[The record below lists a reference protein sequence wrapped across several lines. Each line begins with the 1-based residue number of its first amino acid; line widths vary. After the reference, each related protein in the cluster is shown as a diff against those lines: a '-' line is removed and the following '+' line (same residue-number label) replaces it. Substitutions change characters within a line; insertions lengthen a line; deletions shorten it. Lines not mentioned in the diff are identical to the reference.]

1 MSRTSIRVG
10 IVLLGIVLLLPVAA
24 SAQQD
29 SSIAGIVRDTSG
41 GVLPGVTVEA
51 TSQALIEGVRT
62 AFTDGEGRYNI
73 TPLPP
78 GTYSITFGL
87 PGFSTV
93 IREGVELSSGFTA
106 AINADMQVGGI
117 EETITVTGASPLVD
131 VQNVRQQTR
140 VTNELRA
147 ALPSGGNG
155 LMAVTKLVPGM
166 TNGTDQGGGGAL
178 GIYGSNQSTSATYHG
193 KGSTVDSYDGMQ
205 TNNLSGIGSV
215 SYVMNPATVS
225 ETAVQTGGISAESM
239 SGFGINMIPK
249 EGGNIYSGGFD
260 GTYAGESFQNSNV
273 EKLRDRGVE
282 GDGQKTLYAYD
293 SNLTV
298 GGPIR
303 QDRVWF
309 FAAGRFM
316 GTSNEVPDKFFNSTQ
331 GTPVFTPDFSKPHTN
346 RDYLRSGAIR
356 VTAQLSDRNKIN
368 VFGDTQY
375 FQTRGRQGNSAPE
388 AQTCWSMWPQGVYQ
402 GTFTSTVSSR
412 LLFEAAAGL
421 TKGPFPCG
429 PEKVTDPFDFVVDP
443 TDITIQERTTGYRY
457 NAKSSYLLKNDND
470 RYMQRASVSYVTGS
484 HNFKTG
490 FTLQEHINNRN
501 THRNQDQAWRFRNG
515 APERITIYAP
525 SQELNRT
532 NADLGIYAQD
542 SWSLD
547 RLTMN
552 LGVRFDY
559 FNGGV
564 PVQNVTAGL
573 FVTERQFEAVKNK
586 PNWTDINPRLGMS
599 YDLLGDGRTALKASL
614 GRYVGKEA
622 VSVAREFNPIF
633 TQVNSTNIGWKDAD
647 GDFVPDCDLLNPEAN
662 GECGAYSNKNF
673 GQANPNAF
681 VANENLTEG
690 FGNRDYYWDLSAE
703 VQHELAAGVSMQVGY
718 YRNWS
723 DHFRGLPRGDF
734 GTVFLEDNTLV
745 GPEDYDPFCAT
756 APMDPRLPGG
766 GGYEVCGLFDI
777 SEEKFG
783 DSKVIAVR
791 PGDYGDQRRTSDYI
805 TVSLNSRLNNGIELG
820 GSLDM
825 GQTIEDRCFTID
837 SPQALLHCRTDRGF
851 AEQTQVKV
859 FGVLPLPGDFV
870 VSGTFQNLSGAPW
883 EADYSASSASITTS
897 LGRPL
902 AGGTRSADVPLI
914 EPFSL
919 FEPRRNL
926 LDMRLSKVF
935 ADFGNGMR
943 LQLNLDVY
951 NFLNDASILN
961 VNGDFGSEW
970 LNAGSRGIAAPRLYQ
985 AGGRLTF

>member
-1 MSRTSIRVG
+1 MSRVSFLRLG
-10 IVLLGIVLLLPVAA
+10 IVLLGIALVMPAVA

-29 SSIAGIVRDTSG
+29 SGIAGVVRDDTG

-51 TSQALIEGVRT
+51 TSPALIEGVRT

-78 GTYSITFGL
+78 GTYAVTFSL

-93 IREGVELSSGFTA
+93 VREGVELSSGFTA

-155 LMAVTKLVPGM
+155 LMAITKLVPGM

-249 EGGNIYSGGFD
+249 EGGNVYSGGFD

-293 SNLTV
+293 TNVTV

-316 GTSNEVPDKFFNSTQ
+316 ATKNEVPDRFFNSTQ
-331 GTPVFTPDFSKPHTN
+331 GTPFFTPDFSRPHTN
-346 RDYLRSGAIR
+346 QDYLRSGAIR
-356 VTAQLSDRNKIN
+356 ITAQLTDNHKIN

-375 FQTRGRQGNSAPE
+375 FQTRGRQGNNAPE
-388 AQTCWSMWPQGVYQ
+388 SQTCWSMWPQGVYQ
-402 GTFTSTVSSR
+402 GTYTATLSSR

-429 PEKVTDPFDFVVDP
+429 PEKVTDVFDFQVDP

-457 NAKSSYLLKNDND
+457 NAKSAYLLKNDND
-470 RYMQRASVSYVTGS
+470 RYMQRASMAYVTGS
-484 HNFKTG
+484 HSFKTG
-490 FTLQEHINNRN
+490 FTLQEHVNNRN
-501 THRNQDQAWRFRNG
+501 THRNQDQAWRFANG
-515 APERITIYAP
+515 LPNRITLYAP

-542 SWSLD
+542 QWVVY
-547 RLTMN
+547 RMTMN
-552 LGVRFDY
+552 LGLRFDY

-564 PVQNVTAGL
+564 PEQTVTAGM
-573 FVTERQFEAVKNK
+573 FVSERRFESVSNK

-599 YDLLGDGRTALKASL
+599 YDLFGDGRTALKASL

-622 VSVAREFNPIF
+622 VSVARAFNPIF
-633 TQVNSTNIGWKDAD
+633 TQVNSTNIGWNDAN
-647 GDFVPDCDLLNPEAN
+647 GDFLPDCDLLNPEAN

-673 GQANPNAF
+673 GAGNPDAF

-703 VQHELAAGVSMQVGY
+703 VQHELAPGVSTTVGY

-723 DHFRGLPRGDF
+723 DHFRALPRGDF
-734 GTVFLEDNTLV
+734 RTVFLRDNTSLT
-745 GPEDYDPFCAT
+745 PADFDPYCVT

-783 DSKVIAVR
+783 VGDEVGVR
-791 PGDYGDQRRTSDYI
+791 PGDFGDQRRTSDYI
-805 TVSLNSRLNNGIELG
+805 TVSINSRLNNGVELG
-820 GSLDM
+820 GSVDS
-825 GQTIEDRCFTID
+825 GRTIEDRCFTID
-837 SPQALLHCRTDRGF
+837 SPQDLLHCRTDRSFG
-851 AEQTQVKV
+851 EQTQLKV

-883 EADYSASSASITTS
+883 EAEWGASSALIAPS

-902 AGGTRSADVPLI
+902 AGGSRDADVPLI

-926 LDMRLSKVF
+926 LDLRVSKVF
-935 ADFGNGMR
+935 ADIAGMR

-951 NFLNDASILN
+951 NALNDASLLVVNGNFGGSWLN
-961 VNGDFGSEW
+961 VGR
-970 LNAGSRGIAAPRLYQ
+970 RGVAAPRLYQ
-985 AGGRLTF
+985 MGGRLTF

>member
-1 MSRTSIRVG
+1 MSRINYIRIGV
-10 IVLLGIVLLLPVAA
+10 VLLGIVLLLPVAA

-29 SSIAGIVRDTSG
+29 SGIAGVVRDDTG

-51 TSQALIEGVRT
+51 TSPALIEGVRT

-78 GTYSITFGL
+78 GAYTVTFSL

-93 IREGVELSSGFTA
+93 VREGVELSSGFTA

-155 LMAVTKLVPGM
+155 LMAITKLVPGM

-249 EGGNIYSGGFD
+249 EGGNVYSGGFD

-293 SNLTV
+293 TNVTV

-316 GTSNEVPDKFFNSTQ
+316 ATKNEVPDRFFNSTQ
-331 GTPVFTPDFSKPHTN
+331 GTPFFTPDFSRPHTN
-346 RDYLRSGAIR
+346 RDFLRSGAIR
-356 VTAQLSDRNKIN
+356 VTAQLTDNHKIN

-375 FQTRGRQGNSAPE
+375 FQTRGRQGNNAPE

-402 GTFTSTVSSR
+402 GTYTATLSSR

-429 PEKVTDPFDFVVDP
+429 PEKVTDPFDFQVAP

-457 NAKSSYLLKNDND
+457 NAKSNYLLKNDND
-470 RYMQRASVSYVTGS
+470 RYMQRASMAYVTGS
-484 HNFKTG
+484 HSFKTG
-490 FTLQEHINNRN
+490 FTLQEHVNNRN
-501 THRNQDQAWRFRNG
+501 THRNQDQAWRFSNG
-515 APERITIYAP
+515 LPNRITIYAP

-542 SWSLD
+542 QWVVD
-547 RLTMN
+547 RMTMN

-564 PVQNVTAGL
+564 PPQTVTAGM
-573 FVTERQFEAVKNK
+573 FVTERQFPEVTNK

-599 YDLLGDGRTALKASL
+599 YDLFGDGRTALKASL

-622 VSVAREFNPIF
+622 VSVARAFNPIF
-633 TQVNSTNIGWKDAD
+633 TQVNSTNIAWNDAN
-647 GDFVPDCDLLNPEAN
+647 GDFVPDCDLLNPDAN
-662 GECGAYSNKNF
+662 GECGAYSNRNF
-673 GQANPNAF
+673 GAGNPDAF

-703 VQHELAAGVSMQVGY
+703 VQHELAPGVSTTVGY

-723 DHFRGLPRGDF
+723 DHFRALPRGDF
-734 GTVFLEDNTLV
+734 RTVFLRDNTSLT
-745 GPEDYDPFCAT
+745 PADFDPYCVT

-766 GGYEVCGLFDI
+766 GGYEICGLFDI

-783 DSKVIAVR
+783 VGDEVGVR
-791 PGDYGDQRRTSDYI
+791 PGDFGDQRRTSDYI
-805 TVSLNSRLNNGIELG
+805 TVSINSRLNNGIELG
-820 GSLDM
+820 GSVDS

-837 SPQALLHCRTDRGF
+837 SPQQQLHCRIDRSFG
-851 AEQTQVKV
+851 EQTQLKI

-883 EADYSASSASITTS
+883 EAEWGASSALIAPS

-902 AGGTRSADVPLI
+902 AGGSRDADVPLI

-926 LDMRLSKVF
+926 LDLRVSKVF
-935 ADFGNGMR
+935 ADINGMR

-951 NFLNDASILN
+951 NALNDASLLV
-961 VNGDFGSEW
+961 VNGDFGADW
-970 LNAGSRGIAAPRLYQ
+970 LSVGRRGVAAPRLYQ
-985 AGGRLTF
+985 MGARLTF